1 MRKTLLALAIAGAGM
16 PVVHAD
22 EWFVEAHYPDHA
34 ALVRGAALFQHVIVD
49 AERQVLR
56 VDTDDDGIRRLEDAG
71 LTVTIDAAD
80 TARMRAFYARMQEAI
95 QSRQPQETDGGYPS
109 IPGYACYRTVE
120 GTYLTMDDLVA
131 AQPGLAEIHMLG
143 PSWQK
148 TQNAATGYDMRTLRV
163 TNLATAA
170 TDPDRPKMVVFGS
183 IHAREYTPAE
193 LLTRM
198 AEWLVSGYGTDPE
211 ATWLVDH
218 VDFRF
223 VLQANPDGRKKA
235 ETGLS
240 WRKNTD
246 TANGNCTSNAN
257 NSGIDLNRNFPF
269 HWNTTGGQ
277 GSSGTKCNETYRG
290 PTAASEPETQNLVAY
305 VAGTLG
311 GNGVYSGGALPDRR
325 PDDISTASPD
335 DYVGLFF
342 DIHSYSQ
349 LVLWPWGDTTS
360 AAPNRTPLQ
369 TFGRRLAWFNNYTP
383 EQSDSLYPTDGATD
397 DNFYGTL
404 GVPAYTIELGV
415 QFFESCSTFTSTT
428 YPKNF
433 SALRYAARAAA
444 APYRLPTGPDAYGIA
459 ATTPAMGAGGPYT
472 TVTATIDDLRYN
484 QNNGTQSTFAIRAAN
499 AYVDQLPWQPGAVAI
514 PLSASDGAFNGKTEA
529 VSGDVSLVG
538 LAAGR
543 HIIYVQGVNTAGGGS
558 GTAGTPNAVFVD
570 VPQAPTMV
578 TATPQVVGN
587 GSIDPSMPQ
596 SVASGTTLSF
606 TVTPGVGQ
614 HVGSVGGCPG
624 SFAAPV
630 FTAGPLLSNCTL
642 TATFEPDQFT
652 IGGSVSGL
660 AGSGLTL
667 SLNGSTALAVPANT
681 TTFAFP
687 GTLPYGSSYVVT
699 ITALPPNQACTI
711 TGDSG
716 TVDAQVT
723 DIAVNCGPDAND
735 IIFRN
740 GFDPSI
746 P

>member
-1 MRKTLLALAIAGAGM
+1 
-16 PVVHAD
+16 
-22 EWFVEAHYPDHA
+22 
-34 ALVRGAALFQHVIVD
+34 
-49 AERQVLR
+49 
-56 VDTDDDGIRRLEDAG
+56 
-71 LTVTIDAAD
+71 
-80 TARMRAFYARMQEAI
+80 
-95 QSRQPQETDGGYPS
+95 
-109 IPGYACYRTVE
+109 
-120 GTYLTMDDLVA
+120 
-131 AQPGLAEIHMLG
+131 
-143 PSWQK
+143 
-148 TQNAATGYDMRTLRV
+148 
-163 TNLATAA
+163 
-170 TDPDRPKMVVFGS
+170 
-183 IHAREYTPAE
+183 
-193 LLTRM
+193 
-198 AEWLVSGYGTDPE
+198 
-211 ATWLVDH
+211 
-218 VDFRF
+218 
-223 VLQANPDGRKKA
+223 
-235 ETGLS
+235 
-240 WRKNTD
+240 
-246 TANGNCTSNAN
+246 
-257 NSGIDLNRNFPF
+257 
-269 HWNTTGGQ
+269 
-277 GSSGTKCNETYRG
+277 
-290 PTAASEPETQNLVAY
+290 
-305 VAGTLG
+305 
-311 GNGVYSGGALPDRR
+311 
-325 PDDISTASPD
+325 
-335 DYVGLFF
+335 
-342 DIHSYSQ
+342 
-349 LVLWPWGDTTS
+349 
-360 AAPNRTPLQ
+360 
-369 TFGRRLAWFNNYTP
+369 
-383 EQSDSLYPTDGATD
+383 
-397 DNFYGTL
+397 
-404 GVPAYTIELGV
+404 
-415 QFFESCSTFTSTT
+415 
-428 YPKNF
+428 
-433 SALRYAARAAA
+433 
-444 APYRLPTGPDAYGIA
+444 
-459 ATTPAMGAGGPYT
+459 
-472 TVTATIDDLRYN
+472 VTATIDDLRYN

-606 TVTPGVGQ
+606 TVTPGIGQ